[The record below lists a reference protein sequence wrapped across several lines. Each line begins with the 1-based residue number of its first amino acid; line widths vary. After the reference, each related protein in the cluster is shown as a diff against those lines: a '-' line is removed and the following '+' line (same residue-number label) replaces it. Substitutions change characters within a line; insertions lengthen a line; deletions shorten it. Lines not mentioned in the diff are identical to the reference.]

1 MKKKNTKREESILH
15 LYLIHVQVRH
25 LGIILYLCILRLS
38 MGLWLKMVH
47 IPHSVL
53 VEFSRVHAQPVDVF
67 APPFE
72 QPRLLL
78 RELRAINVDYIDRYN
93 VISPMVQQPFL
104 KHDALNCYE
113 IVPSH

>member
-1 MKKKNTKREESILH
+1 MKKKKYQGRRVLLH
-15 LYLIHVQVRH
+15 LYLIHVQVCH

-72 QPRLLL
+72 QPHLLL

-93 VISPMVQQPFL
+93 LISLTVQQPFL